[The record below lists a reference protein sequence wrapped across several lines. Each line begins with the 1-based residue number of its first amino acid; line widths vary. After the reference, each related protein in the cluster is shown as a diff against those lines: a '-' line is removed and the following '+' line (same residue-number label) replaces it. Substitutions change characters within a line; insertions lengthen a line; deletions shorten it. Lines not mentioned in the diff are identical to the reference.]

1 MITLDG
7 NIAMDVDN
15 VTKKSATPGTSVTN
29 QVLSFALR
37 EVRHEY
43 CDDWHVSS
51 RSLANLVIFLL
62 MILAPA
68 LSRGAEAPVK
78 LRVAYPTLTSSY
90 AVAWVGKEEQLFRK
104 HGLDV
109 ELLFI
114 QSSPILV
121 AAMLAG
127 NAPIGLTSGAPAVSS
142 NLSGSDL
149 VLIASLSNV
158 SGIAYLVTAAKI
170 VSPAQLKGKIIG
182 IDRFGGTGDFILRR
196 TLRKLGIDPD
206 RDVTIRQI
214 GQSPVRLAAL
224 QAGSIDATTITVED
238 KLVAEKFGLNVLI
251 DIPKLGVEV
260 LSSGVVTTRSF
271 IKKEEET
278 VRRFMRA
285 MVESIHYYRTHKSR
299 SMEIMSKYMK
309 VGDPRLIE
317 IGYDF
322 NAQTYRQIP
331 YPFTQGI
338 QLVLEQ
344 LAPTTP
350 AAKSAEPDRFIDARF
365 VKELDTRGFID
376 HFNK

>member
-1 MITLDG
+1 MCIQRKLW
-7 NIAMDVDN
+7 
-15 VTKKSATPGTSVTN
+15 S
-29 QVLSFALR
+29 
-37 EVRHEY
+37 
-43 CDDWHVSS
+43 
-51 RSLANLVIFLL
+51 FLL
-62 MILAPA
+62 LLLIPS
-68 LSRGAEAPVK
+68 LSQAAESTVK
-78 LRVAYPTLTSSY
+78 LRVAYPTLTASY
-90 AVAWVGKEEQLFRK
+90 AVAWIAKEAQIFKK

-127 NAPIGLTSGAPAVSS
+127 DSPIGLTSGAPAVSG

-158 SGIAYLVTAAKI
+158 SGIAYVVTSAKI
-170 VSPAQLKGKIIG
+170 TSPAQLKGKIIG
-182 IDRFGGTGDFILRR
+182 IDRLGGTGDFILRR
-196 TLRKLGIDPD
+196 TLRKLAIDPD
-206 RDVTIRQI
+206 RDVTIRQV

-238 KLVAEKFGLNVLI
+238 KLAAEKFGLNILI

-271 IKKEEET
+271 IKREEDI
-278 VRRFMRA
+278 VRRFMRSI
-285 MVESIHYYRTHKSR
+285 VEGIHYYRTQKPR
-299 SMEIMSKYMK
+299 SIEIMSRYMR
-309 VGDPRLIE
+309 VADPRLIE

-322 NAQTYRQIP
+322 NAQTYRQKP

-344 LAPTTP
+344 LAHTNP
-350 AAKSAEPDRFIDARF
+350 AAKTAEPERFIDTRF
-365 VKELDTRGFID
+365 VKELDANGFID
-376 HFNK
+376 RLYK

>member
-1 MITLDG
+1 MRLHSKLYIF
-7 NIAMDVDN
+7 
-15 VTKKSATPGTSVTN
+15 SV
-29 QVLSFALR
+29 AL
-37 EVRHEY
+37 
-43 CDDWHVSS
+43 
-51 RSLANLVIFLL
+51 LL
-62 MILAPA
+62 TARIYA
-68 LSRGAEAPVK
+68 AEAPIQ
-78 LRVAYPTLTSSY
+78 LRVAYPTLTASY
-90 AVAWVGKEEQLFRK
+90 AVTWIAKEENIFRK

-158 SGIAYLVTAAKI
+158 SGIAYLVS
-170 VSPAQLKGKIIG
+170 SPKFTSPTDLKGKVIG

-196 TLRKLGIDPD
+196 ALRKLAIDPD
-206 RDVTIRQI
+206 KDVTLRQV

-238 KLVAEKFGLNVLI
+238 KLAAEKFGLKILI
-251 DIPKLGVEV
+251 DIPKLGIEV

-271 IKKEEET
+271 IKREEET
-278 VRRFMRA
+278 VRKFMRSI
-285 MVESIHYYRTHKSR
+285 VEGIHYYRAHKSR
-299 SMEIMSKYMK
+299 SLEIMSKYMK
-309 VGDPRLIE
+309 VADPRLIE

-322 NAQTYRQIP
+322 NAQTYRQKP
-331 YPFTQGI
+331 YPFVQGI

-344 LAPTTP
+344 LAQTNP
-350 AAKSAEPDRFIDARF
+350 AAKTADPDRFIDGRF
-365 VKELDTRGFID
+365 VKELDNSGFID
-376 HFNK
+376 RLR

>member
-1 MITLDG
+1 MRLHSKLYIFSVALLL
-7 NIAMDVDN
+7 
-15 VTKKSATPGTSVTN
+15 TSRIY
-29 QVLSFALR
+29 A
-37 EVRHEY
+37 
-43 CDDWHVSS
+43 
-51 RSLANLVIFLL
+51 
-62 MILAPA
+62 
-68 LSRGAEAPVK
+68 AEAPIK
-78 LRVAYPTLTSSY
+78 LRVAYPTLTASY
-90 AVAWVGKEEQLFRK
+90 AVTWIAKEENIFRK

-158 SGIAYLVTAAKI
+158 SGIAYLVS
-170 VSPAQLKGKIIG
+170 SPKFTSPTELKGKVIG

-196 TLRKLGIDPD
+196 ALRKLAIDPD
-206 RDVTIRQI
+206 KDVTLRQV

-238 KLVAEKFGLNVLI
+238 KLAAEKFGLKILI
-251 DIPKLGVEV
+251 DIPKLGIEV

-271 IKKEEET
+271 IKREEET
-278 VRRFMRA
+278 VRKFMRS
-285 MVESIHYYRTHKSR
+285 MVEGIHYYRAHKSR
-299 SMEIMSKYMK
+299 SIKIMSKYMK
-309 VGDPRLIE
+309 VADPRLIE

-322 NAQTYRQIP
+322 NAQTYRQKP
-331 YPFTQGI
+331 YPFVQGI

-344 LAPTTP
+344 LAQTNP
-350 AAKSAEPDRFIDARF
+350 AAKTADPDRFIDGRF
-365 VKELDTRGFID
+365 VKELDNSGFID
-376 HFNK
+376 RLR

>member
-1 MITLDG
+1 MRLHS
-7 NIAMDVDN
+7 
-15 VTKKSATPGTSVTN
+15 K
-29 QVLSFALR
+29 L
-37 EVRHEY
+37 Y
-43 CDDWHVSS
+43 
-51 RSLANLVIFLL
+51 IFLV
-62 MILAPA
+62 A
-68 LSRGAEAPVK
+68 LLLTSRIYAGEAPIK
-78 LRVAYPTLTSSY
+78 LRVAYPTLTASY
-90 AVAWVGKEEQLFRK
+90 AVTWIAKEENIFRK

-158 SGIAYLVTAAKI
+158 SGIAYLVS
-170 VSPAQLKGKIIG
+170 SPKFTSPTELKGKVIG

-196 TLRKLGIDPD
+196 TLRKLAIDPD
-206 RDVTIRQI
+206 KDVTLRQI

-238 KLVAEKFGLNVLI
+238 KLAAEKFGLKILI
-251 DIPKLGVEV
+251 DIPKLGIEV

-271 IKKEEET
+271 IKREEET
-278 VRRFMRA
+278 VRKFMRSI
-285 MVESIHYYRTHKSR
+285 VEGIHYYRAHKSR
-299 SMEIMSKYMK
+299 SIEIMAKYMK
-309 VGDPRLIE
+309 VADPRLIE

-322 NAQTYRQIP
+322 NAQTYRQKP
-331 YPFTQGI
+331 YPFVQGI

-344 LAPTTP
+344 LAQTNPT
-350 AAKSAEPDRFIDARF
+350 AKTADPDRFIDGRF
-365 VKELDTRGFID
+365 VKELDNSGFMD
-376 HFNK
+376 RLR